1 MELNTT
7 LFRKEPRFDT
17 RLCKVEKILE
27 LSGSDFVH
35 LKENL
40 LDEYEFLTRYRD
52 LMRLDQDDIAHC
64 LMVLGDGYEDAILI
78 EAEGASYARYA
89 AFLPLVRAA
98 VEAQEELPIERYE
111 PIPENEMIL
120 GGIK

>member
-1 MELNTT
+1 MLFAFLKAGKENLMELNTT

-40 LDEYEFLTRYRD
+40 F
-52 LMRLDQDDIAHC
+52 
-64 LMVLGDGYEDAILI
+64 DA
-78 EAEGASYARYA
+78 A
-89 AFLPLVRAA
+89 
-98 VEAQEELPIERYE
+98 
-111 PIPENEMIL
+111 
-120 GGIK
+120 

>member
-40 LDEYEFLTRYRD
+40 LEEYDFLIRYRD
-52 LMRLDQDDIAHC
+52 

-89 AFLPLVRAA
+89 AFLPLIRAA

-111 PIPENEMIL
+111 PATENEMIL
-120 GGIK
+120 GGLK

>member
-1 MELNTT
+1 M
-7 LFRKEPRFDT
+7 
-17 RLCKVEKILE
+17 EKILE

-64 LMVLGDGYEDAILI
+64 LMVLGDGYEDGILI

-111 PIPENEMIL
+111 AAMEEGMIL
-120 GGIK
+120 GGLK

>member
-1 MELNTT
+1 M
-7 LFRKEPRFDT
+7 
-17 RLCKVEKILE
+17 
-27 LSGSDFVH
+27 H

-111 PIPENEMIL
+111 PAMEEGMIL
-120 GGIK
+120 GGLK

>member
-27 LSGSDFVH
+27 LSGSEFVH

-40 LDEYEFLTRYRD
+40 LEEYDFLIRYRD
-52 LMRLDQDDIAHC
+52 LIMETYLKKLAGRQRQK
-64 LMVLGDGYEDAILI
+64 M
-78 EAEGASYARYA
+78 
-89 AFLPLVRAA
+89 
-98 VEAQEELPIERYE
+98 
-111 PIPENEMIL
+111 
-120 GGIK
+120 

>member
-1 MELNTT
+1 M
-7 LFRKEPRFDT
+7 
-17 RLCKVEKILE
+17 
-27 LSGSDFVH
+27 
-35 LKENL
+35 KENL

-111 PIPENEMIL
+111 PIPEKEMIL

>member
-1 MELNTT
+1 MEINTT

-40 LDEYEFLTRYRD
+40 LEEYDFL
-52 LMRLDQDDIAHC
+52 
-64 LMVLGDGYEDAILI
+64 
-78 EAEGASYARYA
+78 
-89 AFLPLVRAA
+89 
-98 VEAQEELPIERYE
+98 
-111 PIPENEMIL
+111 
-120 GGIK
+120 

>member
-40 LDEYEFLTRYRD
+40 LDEIKDEINKINDYEVAEISF
-52 LMRLDQDDIAHC
+52 
-64 LMVLGDGYEDAILI
+64 YE
-78 EAEGASYARYA
+78 
-89 AFLPLVRAA
+89 
-98 VEAQEELPIERYE
+98 
-111 PIPENEMIL
+111 
-120 GGIK
+120 IKSLSQ

>member
-1 MELNTT
+1 M
-7 LFRKEPRFDT
+7 
-17 RLCKVEKILE
+17 EKILE

-98 VEAQEELPIERYE
+98 VEAQEELPIDRYE
-111 PIPENEMIL
+111 PAMEEGMIL
-120 GGIK
+120 GGLK

>member
-1 MELNTT
+1 M
-7 LFRKEPRFDT
+7 
-17 RLCKVEKILE
+17 EKILE

-111 PIPENEMIL
+111 PAMEEGMIL
-120 GGIK
+120 GGLK